1 MEIDDAIRKDKRKF
15 YIYFCDKL
23 KDRQIICN
31 TFISY
36 EPLKPK
42 SIKIIL
48 FILNIL
54 LYFVVNALFIN
65 DDYISEVYNLE
76 KKDNFFSFV
85 FRSFDRITYST
96 LINIIIRYVTDFFF
110 VEEKKMKEIYLRE
123 KGNKFVIEKQI
134 INFVRTIKINY
145 ISFTIFVF
153 VIFIICLYY
162 LICFNSI
169 YPKIQLEWIESSI
182 FIFLIIQIISAFQC
196 LLETIL
202 RFISFRFESDKIFKI
217 SKLVN

>member
-1 MEIDDAIRKDKRKF
+1 MEFDDAIRKDKRKF
-15 YIYFCDKL
+15 FIYFSDKL
-23 KDRQIICN
+23 KDEQIICN

-36 EPLKPK
+36 NPLKPRT
-42 SIKIIL
+42 IKIIL
-48 FILNIL
+48 FDLNIL
-54 LYFVVNALFIN
+54 LYFVINAFFIN
-65 DDYISEVYNLE
+65 DDYISEVYNLG

-85 FRSFDRITYST
+85 PRSLDRITYST
-96 LINIIIRYVTDFFF
+96 FINIIIGYVIDFFF
-110 VEEKKMKEIYLRE
+110 VEEKKMKGIYLRE
-123 KGNKFVIEKQI
+123 KDNKFVIEEQI
-134 INFVRTIKINY
+134 INLVKTIKINY

-153 VIFIICLYY
+153 AIFIFCLYY

-182 FIFLIIQIISAFQC
+182 FIFLIIQIISVFQC

-202 RFISFRFESDKIFKI
+202 RFISFRFESEKIFKV